1 MFAELTK
8 SYRAVSCIRCREPI
22 PVSPRIVS
30 LQRDVE
36 DGDTNARRTFIA
48 RCKLCNHENIYC
60 VINVEAFV
68 GEPRTETR
76 REDTGGWRIESR
88 RVRAFPEIDRKPI
101 ATVPL
106 AGSRG

>member
-36 DGDTNARRTFIA
+36 DGDANAQRTFIA

-68 GEPRTETR
+68 GEPRTR
-76 REDTGGWRIESR
+76 NSSR
-88 RVRAFPEIDRKPI
+88 ARAPG
-101 ATVPL
+101 V
-106 AGSRG
+106 